1 MKLKTRHSMHM
12 VVLSSA
18 LLFAS
23 LAHAHVEVRFLESQK
38 FSDVGRSTVDRER
51 VLQDVQTHLRALGDR
66 LLPGRDLVI
75 EVSDVNLA
83 GELEPHGRSMEMLR
97 VMRNVTIPSMELRY
111 TLSEGGKELRSAKV
125 RLQDMGYLDS
135 FNRVDGNDSLR
146 YEKKMMDDW
155 FAKEFAA
162 EIAAGKQAK

>member
-1 MKLKTRHSMHM
+1 MKLKTRQAMTM

-18 LLFAS
+18 LLLVGA
-23 LAHAHVEVRFLESQK
+23 AHAHVEVRFLEPQK
-38 FSDVGRSTVDRER
+38 FSDVGQSTVDRER
-51 VLQDVQTHLRALGDR
+51 VLQELQAHLRSLGDR

-75 EVSDVNLA
+75 DVSDVNLA

-162 EIAAGKQAK
+162 EIAAGKQVK